1 MRNIKLTIEY
11 DGANYA
17 GWQKQKNALTIQQA
31 IEEAIE
37 KVTSEKIAING
48 SSRTDTGVHAKAYAA
63 NFHTESSI
71 PAERFREAINSK
83 LPKDIVILKSE
94 EVSEE
99 FHARYSS
106 KGKKYCYTVLNRIQ
120 PPALNRNYVYHYKGM
135 LDIDKMQQASKYFIG
150 THDFAAFKNTGSSVK
165 TSVRTIT
172 ESEVVKCGDT
182 VKYYVAGDGFLYNMV
197 RIMVGTLLEVGSGK
211 ISPEDISRILSS
223 KDRTEAGKSVPA
235 AGLCLEEV
243 YY

>member
-11 DGANYA
+11 DGTHYA
-17 GWQKQKNALTIQQA
+17 GWQRQKNVLAIQQV

-37 KVTSEKIAING
+37 KITSEKVDIIG

-63 NFHTESSI
+63 NFHTNSNI

-83 LPKDIVILKSE
+83 LPKDIVILYSE
-94 EVSEE
+94 QVDEG

-106 KGKKYCYTVLNRIQ
+106 TGKKYCYSILNRLQ
-120 PPALNRNYVYHYKGM
+120 PPAINRNYVYHHKGN
-135 LDIDKMQQASKYFIG
+135 LDIEKMQQASKYFIG

-172 ESEVVKCGDT
+172 QSEVVKCGDI

-197 RIMVGTLLEVGSGK
+197 RIMVGTLLEVGNGK
-211 ISPEDISRILSS
+211 VKPEDIAKILSS
-223 KDRTEAGKSVPA
+223 KDRGNAGKSAPA
-235 AGLCLEEV
+235 LGLCLEEV

>member
-17 GWQKQKNALTIQQA
+17 GWQKQKNASTIQQA
-31 IEEAIE
+31 VEEAIE
-37 KVTSEKIAING
+37 KVTTEQIAING
-48 SSRTDTGVHAKAYAA
+48 SSRTDTGVHAKAYSA
-63 NFHTESSI
+63 NFHTLSSI

-83 LPKDIVILKSE
+83 LPKDIVILSSE
-94 EVSEE
+94 EVQED

-106 KGKKYCYTVLNRIQ
+106 IGKKYCYTILNRIQ
-120 PPALNRNYVYHYKGM
+120 PPALNRNYVYHYKRM

-150 THDFAAFKNTGSSVK
+150 THDFTAFKNTGSSVK

-172 ESEVVKCGDT
+172 QSEVVKCGDI

-211 ISPEDISRILSS
+211 ILPEDITKILSS
-223 KDRTEAGKSVPA
+223 KDRTKAGKSVPA